1 MSMVRKVDVVQAGM
15 LLAAVAG
22 AVAFAPLAA
31 CGDGSA
37 SPKADSGDSGA
48 AAAAFTYRGQGCGY
62 DVSPPER
69 HAFTE
74 LSLDDG
80 ASPGAL
86 PRLVR
91 VGLGGGTTM
100 GTPGYADPSRT
111 AAFTWQTDDKVRAA
125 KIRFGERPDALT
137 EIRTGYSWTT
147 PAPEAGFGINEPE
160 TSMHEV
166 HVCGLTPGRTYYY
179 QVGGGSPEA
188 WSATQSFTSVPEGGK
203 VTVGVLGDA
212 RDKVDTW
219 QLVQRR
225 MRDRAVNLQL
235 TSGDLVAFGTQ
246 QSLYETWLGAIW
258 KEPADPNRFVT
269 LGQQMMVM
277 LAGNHENEAA
287 RFYGAFAMPGEGT
300 YAETYSSFNVGNT
313 HFVLVDDQPIAALE
327 GSEHGQVILK
337 WLDEDLGRADAN
349 RAAVPFLFVV
359 HHRGL
364 YTTSTHAVD
373 GDVLVARKLL
383 APIYDK
389 HHVDVVLNGHDHA
402 FERTKPLKA
411 GADPAGDPALMPA
424 GQGTVYVVNAGAGA
438 DPYRVGVHPAAFQ
451 EKSAT
456 FGAGTPYTGFYG
468 VITLEGRTLKFESF
482 GLTLSGSDP
491 LVDSFQ
497 LAK

>member
-1 MSMVRKVDVVQAGM
+1 MLRNLGVVSAGVV
-15 LLAAVAG
+15 LVGIAGIAAS
-22 AVAFAPLAA
+22 APLAA
-31 CGDGSA
+31 CSSSD
-37 SPKADSGDSGA
+37 SPAKTDAPPDAGA
-48 AAAAFTYRGQGCGY
+48 VTPTAFTYRGQGCSY
-62 DVSPPER
+62 DVSPPEKY
-69 HAFTE
+69 AFTE
-74 LSLDDG
+74 LSNDDPAG
-80 ASPGAL
+80 AGAT
-86 PRLVR
+86 PQLVR

-100 GTPGYADPSRT
+100 GAPGYADPSRT
-111 AAFTWQTDDKVRAA
+111 AAFTWQTQEKVKAA

-137 EIRTGYSWTT
+137 EVRAGFSWTT
-147 PAPEAGFGINEPE
+147 PTPENGFGNNEPE

-179 QVGGGSPEA
+179 QVGGGTPEA
-188 WSATQSFTSVPEGGK
+188 WSATQSFTSVPAEGK
-203 VTVGVLGDA
+203 ILVGVLGDA
-212 RDKVDTW
+212 RDQVDVW
-219 QLVQRR
+219 QLAQRR

-313 HFVLVDDQPIAALE
+313 HFVMIDDQPIAALE
-327 GSEHGQVILK
+327 GSEHGLAILK
-337 WLDEDLGRADAN
+337 WLEEDLARADAN
-349 RAAVPFLFVV
+349 RAAVPFIVAV

-364 YTTSTHAVD
+364 YTTSVHALD

-402 FERTKPLKA
+402 FERTKPLVA
-411 GADPAGDPALMPA
+411 GADPAGDPVVKPA
-424 GQGTVYVVNAGAGA
+424 GEGTVYVVNAGAGSTA
-438 DPYRVGVHPAAFQ
+438 YGVGIHPGAFQ

-456 FGAGTPYTGFYG
+456 FGKGTPYAGFYG
-468 VITLEGRTLKFESF
+468 VITLEGRKLVFESF
-482 GLTLSGSDP
+482 GLTLSGTDP
-491 LVDSFQ
+491 TIDTFELS
-497 LAK
+497 K